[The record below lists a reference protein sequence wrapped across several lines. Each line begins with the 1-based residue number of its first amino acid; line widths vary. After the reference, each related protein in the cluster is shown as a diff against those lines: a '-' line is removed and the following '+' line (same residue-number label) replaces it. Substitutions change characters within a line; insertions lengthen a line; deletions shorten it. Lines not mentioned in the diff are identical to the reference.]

1 MNFEMSDDR
10 RMLADSLA
18 RFLSDACP
26 VETRDDVAYSAP
38 WHSPEAWAGLA
49 ELGAF
54 YALVPEDAG
63 GMGGSG
69 FDIAVVFEALGRAL
83 CPEPVLATLLGL
95 RLLTAAG
102 RDAEAILGGRQV
114 AVGIGELDAPY
125 DLDGIETRAEDGR
138 LTGRKS
144 VVYGGASA
152 ESVLI
157 AAWSEHKLALFEV
170 AAKDAQISGYGM
182 IDGGPAAEV
191 FLDNTPGDL
200 VLADARSALEEAL
213 DVGALALCAEA
224 LGAMEIV
231 QGLLIDYLKTRK
243 QFGQPI
249 GAFQALQH
257 RAIDLG
263 VEIEQ
268 ARSIVILAAS
278 AQGGPEFDQRTAQ
291 AKFLV
296 GKIARL
302 VSEEAIQ
309 MHGGIGITWE
319 YPLAHYAKRLVMID
333 AQLGDTDWHLER
345 LMSALA
351 ET

>member
-18 RFLSDACP
+18 RYLADACP
-26 VETRDDVAYSAP
+26 LEARVEVAYAAP
-38 WHSPEAWAGLA
+38 WHAPEAWAGLA
-49 ELGAF
+49 ELGVF
-54 YALVPEDAG
+54 YALAHQDAG
-63 GMGGSG
+63 GMGGTG
-69 FDIAVVFEALGRAL
+69 FDICVVFEALGRAL
-83 CPEPVLATLLGL
+83 CPEPVLGALLGI
-95 RLLTAAG
+95 RLLAAAG
-102 RDAEAILGGRQV
+102 RDIEPLLTGQRV

-125 DLDGIETRAEDGR
+125 DLDGIETRAEAGR

-144 VVYGGASA
+144 VVYGGAGA
-152 ESVLI
+152 ERFLI
-157 AAWSEHKLALFEV
+157 AARAEGKLALFEV
-170 AAKDAQISGYGM
+170 AAADVQISGYGM

-191 FLDNTPGDL
+191 FLDAAPAEL
-200 VLADARSALEEAL
+200 VLPDARAELEDAL
-213 DVGALALCAEA
+213 DIGALALCAEA
-224 LGAMEIV
+224 LGAMEVV
-231 QGLLIDYLKTRK
+231 QETLIDYLKTRK

-257 RAIDLG
+257 RAIDLSI
-263 VEIEQ
+263 EIEQ

-278 AQGGPEFDQRTAQ
+278 AEGGPEFAKRTAQ

-296 GKIARL
+296 GQIARQ

-319 YPLAHYAKRLVMID
+319 YPMAHFAKRLVMID

-345 LMSALA
+345 LMTALA
-351 ET
+351 AG

>member
-1 MNFEMSDDR
+1 MNFEMSEDR
-10 RMLADSLA
+10 RMLADSLG
-18 RFLSDACP
+18 RFLGDACP
-26 VETRDDVAYSAP
+26 VETRVDVAYAAP
-38 WHSPEAWAGLA
+38 WHSKEAWAGLA
-49 ELGAF
+49 ELGVF
-54 YALVPEDAG
+54 YALASEEAG
-63 GMGGSG
+63 GMGGTG

-83 CPEPVLATLLGL
+83 CPEPVLGALLGL
-95 RLLTAAG
+95 RLLASAG
-102 RDAEAILGGRQV
+102 RDVEPVLAGTRV

-125 DLDGIETRAEDGR
+125 DLDGIETRAEGGR

-144 VVYGGASA
+144 VVYGGAGA
-152 ESVLI
+152 ERLLI
-157 AAWSEHKLALFEV
+157 AAQHEGKLALFEV
-170 AAKDAQISGYGM
+170 AAGDAQISGYGM

-200 VLADARSALEEAL
+200 VLSDARAALVDAL
-213 DVGALALCAEA
+213 DAGALALCAEA

-231 QGLLIDYLKTRK
+231 QETLIEFLKTRK

-263 VEIEQ
+263 IEIEQ

-278 AQGGPEFDQRTAQ
+278 TEGGPEFGKRVAQ

-296 GKIARL
+296 GQIARQ
-302 VSEEAIQ
+302 VAEEAIQ

-345 LMSALA
+345 LMGALA
-351 ET
+351 EG

>member
-18 RFLSDACP
+18 RYLADACP
-26 VETRDDVAYSAP
+26 VEGRVDVAYTAP
-38 WHSPEAWAGLA
+38 WHSEEAWVGLA

-54 YALVPEDAG
+54 YALAPEEAG

-69 FDIAVVFEALGRAL
+69 FDISVVFEALGRAL

-95 RLLTAAG
+95 RLLADAG
-102 RDAEAILGGRQV
+102 RDVEEVLAGQRL

-125 DLDGIETRAEDGR
+125 DLDGITCHAEGGL

-144 VVYGGASA
+144 VVYGGAGA
-152 ESVLI
+152 ERLLI
-157 AAWSEHKLALFEV
+157 AAQAEGKLALFDVNAE
-170 AAKDAQISGYGM
+170 DAQISGYGT

-191 FLDNTPGDL
+191 FLDGTPGEL
-200 VLADARSALEEAL
+200 ILGDARAALEEAL
-213 DVGALALCAEA
+213 DAGALALCAEA
-224 LGAMEIV
+224 LGAMEVV
-231 QGLLIDYLKTRK
+231 QGILIDYLKTRK

-263 VEIEQ
+263 IEIEQ

-278 AQGGPEFDQRTAQ
+278 AEGGPEFGKRVAQ

-296 GKIARL
+296 GKIARQ

-345 LMSALA
+345 LMGALA
-351 ET
+351 AE

>member
-1 MNFEMSDDR
+1 MSDDR
-10 RMLADSLA
+10 RMLADMLA
-18 RFLSDACP
+18 RFLADACP
-26 VETRDDVAYSAP
+26 VEARVDVAYAAP
-38 WHSPEAWAGLA
+38 WHSEAAWTGLA

-54 YALVPEDAG
+54 YALASEEAG
-63 GMGGSG
+63 GMGGTG
-69 FDIAVVFEALGRAL
+69 FDISVVFEALGRAL
-83 CPEPVLATLLGL
+83 CPEPVLPTLLGL
-95 RLLTAAG
+95 RLLAAAG
-102 RDAEAILGGRQV
+102 RHVDDVLAGQRV
-114 AVGIGELDAPY
+114 AVGIGEVDAPY

-144 VVYGGASA
+144 VVYGGAGA
-152 ESVLI
+152 ERFLI
-157 AAWSEHKLALFEV
+157 AAQNSGKLALFEV
-170 AAKDAQISGYGM
+170 KAKDAQVSGYGM

-191 FLDNTPGDL
+191 FLDGAPGEL
-200 VLADARSALEEAL
+200 VLADAQDALEDAL
-213 DVGALALCAEA
+213 DAGALALCAEA
-224 LGAMEIV
+224 LGAMEVV
-231 QGLLIDYLKTRK
+231 QGILIDYLKTRK
-243 QFGQPI
+243 QFGQLI

-263 VEIEQ
+263 IEIEQ

-278 AQGGPEFDQRTAQ
+278 AEGAPEFGKRVAQ

-345 LMSALA
+345 LMGALSA
-351 ET
+351 E

>member
-18 RFLSDACP
+18 RYLADACP
-26 VETRDDVAYSAP
+26 VEKRAEVAYQAP
-38 WHSPEAWAGLA
+38 WHSETAWAGLA

-54 YALVPEDAG
+54 YALVSEDAG

-83 CPEPVLATLLGL
+83 CPEPVLGTLLGL
-95 RLLTAAG
+95 RLLAAASKDVESVLAG
-102 RDAEAILGGRQV
+102 QRIAV
-114 AVGIGELDAPY
+114 AVGELDAPY
-125 DLDGIETRAEDGR
+125 DLDGIETRAEGGL

-144 VVYGGASA
+144 VVYGGAGA
-152 ESVLI
+152 ERLLI
-157 AAWSEHKLALFEV
+157 AAQSDGKLALFDV
-170 AAKDAQISGYGM
+170 AAKDAQVSGYGM

-191 FLDNTPGDL
+191 FLDATPGEM
-200 VLADARSALEEAL
+200 VLEDARAALEDAL
-213 DVGALALCAEA
+213 DAGALALCAEA
-224 LGAMEIV
+224 LGAMGVV
-231 QGLLIDYLKTRK
+231 QEMLVDYLKTRK

-263 VEIEQ
+263 IEIEQ
-268 ARSIVILAAS
+268 ARSIVILAA
-278 AQGGPEFDQRTAQ
+278 AAEGGPEFGKRVAQ
-291 AKFLV
+291 AKFLF
-296 GKIARL
+296 GKIARQ

-319 YPLAHYAKRLVMID
+319 YPLAHFAKRLVMID
-333 AQLGDTDWHLER
+333 HQLGDTDWHLER
-345 LMSALA
+345 LIA
-351 ET
+351 ELVEA